1 MKDLGGR
8 QEPVTEAVTEA
19 RLRHNETESEPTD
32 RHPTPPAPSLPSPC
46 SLSSSP
52 SSQRGAK
59 GEADARD
66 AERERESSVVG
77 RMSR

>member
-8 QEPVTEAVTEA
+8 QEAVTVAVTEA
-19 RLRHNETESEPTD
+19 RLRNNETESEPTD
-32 RHPTPPAPSLPSPC
+32 MHPTPPAPSLPSPS

-52 SSQRGAK
+52 SSQRGAEG
-59 GEADARD
+59 GEDASD
-66 AERERESSVVG
+66 AERESSVVG